1 MQKAADLNAGRTAL
15 LTRDYILIG
24 VFSILI
30 YIVNAVVGMAAMPF
44 LGLTAMPLIAGVC
57 LLFSTVVYQ
66 VMAIKIGKRGV
77 LLLFA
82 IVTGLFYLLMGVP
95 FMLPFMACAGIV
107 GELALLGGGK
117 AAYRSFIRQ
126 AGAFGAYGVVYG
138 MGSFVMIYVYSGAAL
153 ADMFAPDTLA
163 LMVGFARSPV
173 WMIGSMAFS
182 FVMVLLG
189 SVLGRRLLRKH
200 FMKSGLIR

>member
-82 IVTGLFYLLMGVP
+82 IVTGLFYTLMGVP

-200 FMKSGLIR
+200 FIKSGLIR